1 MEIESGLFKKRSRI
15 WKEGNF
21 DALDKS
27 RKKFESISY

>member
-15 WKEGNF
+15 LMEGNF

-27 RKKFESISY
+27 WKKFESISY